1 MIIVLMPIQK
11 NERKLAERIENCL
24 LSDEQIKQLRI
35 NGAMFLQPTDFMDMC
50 NNQEINLEEYWV
62 SYIKN

>member
-1 MIIVLMPIQK
+1 MIIVLMPIRK
-11 NERKLAERIENCL
+11 NERKLAEQIENCL

-50 NNQEINLEEYWV
+50 NDQEINLEEYWV
-62 SYIKN
+62 SYIEN